1 MKKIEEVIKAQS
13 LIFARTCDFQANAM
27 DNGRMELVVSV
38 EGYWAARDMEV
49 TAQRHAEMLKT
60 FTDEGKDLLFDYDHE
75 GIFGMSSRAAAWGKS
90 MRIEGDKLIVEI
102 EPTGSGLNAITNK
115 EFRYLSPVYQHRW
128 CNKRTGEIYNTW
140 RLHSVALTNV
150 PFIEELPAITNT
162 ENAQGERM
170 DKLLQLLGANDEAS
184 AIAKVEEIQAN
195 NLKLE
200 ADVSAMTV
208 KINAQEVDA
217 AINSGKLLPAQKEL
231 ANKLINNDRALYDEF
246 IANSV
251 PVKNVTTEVPLPAGD
266 PQNKDT
272 EINSYKQLLDDP
284 ELEATLNKDN
294 PELVEK
300 LYNRWMKEGR

>member
-115 EFRYLSPVYQHRW
+115 EFRYLSPVYQYRW
-128 CNKRTGEIYNTW
+128 YNKRTGEIYNTW

-272 EINSYKQLLDDP
+272 EINSYKQLLDD
-284 ELEATLNKDN
+284 
-294 PELVEK
+294 
-300 LYNRWMKEGR
+300 